1 MKVHKFQRSVF
12 KSEEHRLSVFK
23 PFLLVMLAM
32 GIFSAASLSFSADKG
47 SAASKEAKTNHR
59 QVNLF
64 NAMEQG
70 LVDVKFVAKSTMDST
85 LTVKNKSGEP
95 LVIDMPSAF
104 AGVPIVAQF
113 DAPGGFGGFGGNQ
126 GGFGGMAGMG
136 GGAGGGSSQSSA
148 NQSVGG
154 GMGGGMGGGG
164 MGGGAFFIA
173 PEKSV
178 SEKVRIVCLEHG
190 KKDPRPSVKYQIV
203 PLDCFTKNKTTQVL
217 CQMLGDPNID
227 QYAVQAAVWNE
238 ENNVSFNE
246 MSQKTVGEM
255 GTNVKKPYF
264 TSSQLQSGTKILTV
278 ARQKADELKAKE
290 KEENTAVH
298 QTDEGTRP
306 VDKTIEKLTDQL
318 IKE

>member
-1 MKVHKFQRSVF
+1 MKVDKFERTVYGLKASRHSF
-12 KSEEHRLSVFK
+12 LKRI
-23 PFLLVMLAM
+23 LLVVLAM
-32 GIFSAASLSFSADKG
+32 GIVSSVSSSFAANKGIKAD
-47 SAASKEAKTNHR
+47 HR

-85 LTVKNKSGEP
+85 LTVRNKSGEP
-95 LVIDMPSAF
+95 LLVDMPSAF

-113 DAPGGFGGFGGNQ
+113 DAPGGFDGGFGGGRG
-126 GGFGGMAGMG
+126 GGFGGLAGMG
-136 GGAGGGSSQSSA
+136 GGNRGGSGQSSA

-164 MGGGAFFIA
+164 MGGGAFYIA

-203 PLDCFTKNKTTQVL
+203 PLDRFTQNRTTQVL
-217 CQMLGDPNID
+217 CQMLGDPNVD

-238 ENNVSFNE
+238 ENNVSFKE

-255 GTNVKKPYF
+255 GTNVKRPYF
-264 TSSQLQSGTKILTV
+264 TPQQLQAGTKILTL
-278 ARQKADELKAKE
+278 AQKKADELKEKE
-290 KEENTAVH
+290 KEEKKTVH
-298 QTDEGTRP
+298 QTDEGSRP
-306 VDKTIEKLTDQL
+306 VDHTIETLTDQL
-318 IKE
+318 LKE